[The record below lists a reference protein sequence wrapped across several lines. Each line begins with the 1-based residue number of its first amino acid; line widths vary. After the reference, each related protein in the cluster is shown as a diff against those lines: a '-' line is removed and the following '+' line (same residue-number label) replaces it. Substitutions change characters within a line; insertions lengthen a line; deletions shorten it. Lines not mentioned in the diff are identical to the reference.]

1 MNHLQFLEL
10 QHLNAIVSLFFN
22 DIVTGIT
29 ATADANG
36 NWSFNTTLI
45 DSTYTLTATASD
57 GQSTSAASAPLN
69 ITVNTTGFT
78 LTAWTQRVVDLRAA
92 KSTAFQNTFPIGTES
107 EIKIGRAS

>member
-36 NWSFNTTLI
+36 NWSISFLPLHDQTMVISANQNLNGVI
-45 DSTYTLTATASD
+45 
-57 GQSTSAASAPLN
+57 TSSN
-69 ITVNTTGFT
+69 SITVT
-78 LTAWTQRVVDLRAA
+78 WDV
-92 KSTAFQNTFPIGTES
+92 P
-107 EIKIGRAS
+107 